1 MQRAR
6 RRTCSVMPRQCSLDI
21 HHDQIE
27 VGPAYR
33 RGGLVTSSKAIRAN
47 PSYRPAVTLLELTSW
62 IERLRG
68 KHA

>member
-1 MQRAR
+1 MQCAG
-6 RRTCSVMPRQCSLDI
+6 RRTCSVMPRQCSLDT

-33 RGGLVTSSKAIRAN
+33 TGGLVTSSKAVRAN
-47 PSYRPAVTLLELTSW
+47 SSYRPAVTLLELASW
-62 IERLRG
+62 IKRLRG